1 MEIQPNQPDAAID
14 KTFAAI
20 KNAVPPEGMEARITQ
35 RLQQQATAPSGKLF
49 WRDLFTG
56 SALAGAWWRGAV
68 SGAVAAMLIAG
79 AAIFAGHAMRR
90 EPAARDQIATHP
102 PAAAPTLTSAESV
115 PAAEDRRKPCASSGA
130 MRVASIVP
138 ARQSEVAATGTM
150 APSHPAPVLPLTTQ
164 ERQLVRLAR
173 TADPKQLDT
182 LNPDTQAKLQAQDAA
197 EFEKFFTPPH
207 APPLT
212 ENNE

>member
-1 MEIQPNQPDAAID
+1 ML
-14 KTFAAI
+14 F
-20 KNAVPPEGMEARITQ
+20 RS
-35 RLQQQATAPSGKLF
+35 TAPSGKLF

-68 SGAVAAMLIAG
+68 SGAMVAMLVVG
-79 AAIFAGHAMRR
+79 AVVFAGHAMRR
-90 EPAARDQIATHP
+90 EPVARDQVATHA
-102 PAAAPTLTSAESV
+102 PATAPTLTSAESA
-115 PAAEDRRKPCASSGA
+115 PATVDRRKPCASSGV
-130 MRVASIVP
+130 MRVASVVP
-138 ARQSEVAATGTM
+138 SHRNETATYESV
-150 APSHPAPVLPLTTQ
+150 APSSPAPELPLTTQ

>member
-1 MEIQPNQPDAAID
+1 MRNEHEGAID
-14 KTFAAI
+14 KVLAAVR
-20 KNAVPPEGMEARITQ
+20 NAAAPEGMEARITQ
-35 RLQQQATAPSGKLF
+35 RLEQEATAPSGKLF

-56 SALAGAWWRGAV
+56 SPLAGAWWRGAV
-68 SGAVAAMLIAG
+68 SGAAAAMLVG
-79 AAIFAGHAMRR
+79 GTVVFAGHAMRR
-90 EPAARDQIATHP
+90 EPAARDQVATHQR
-102 PAAAPTLTSAESV
+102 AAAPTLTSAESA
-115 PAAEDRRKPCASSGA
+115 PATEDRRKPCASSGV

-138 ARQSEVAATGTM
+138 AHESEVAATETM
-150 APSHPAPVLPLTTQ
+150 APSHPAPELPLTTQ